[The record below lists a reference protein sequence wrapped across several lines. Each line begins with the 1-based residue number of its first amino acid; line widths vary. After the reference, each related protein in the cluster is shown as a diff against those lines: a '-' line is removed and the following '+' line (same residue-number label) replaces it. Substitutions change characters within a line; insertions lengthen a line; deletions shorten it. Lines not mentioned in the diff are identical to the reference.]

1 MRRATSSARAR
12 FLPNTAADSPY
23 SVSFASWTA
32 SSTDFTRV
40 IETCGPNDSSRNN
53 CISGVT
59 RSTTMP
65 FITVPSLS
73 PPVSTRAPFAT
84 ASDTSRC
91 MRSTAGLPTSDPM
104 TTSPL
109 FGSPDGNAATR
120 CASFPANSSATV
132 SSTMTRSVDM
142 QIWPALANA
151 PKTVAST
158 AASTSASPST
168 TSGALPPSS
177 SRIGLRCFAAIC
189 ASIVPTRV
197 EPVKFTRRTAGC
209 EISASAIASASF
221 GSWVTTL
228 TTPSPMP
235 ASLST
240 VPINRCDAGQTSDA
254 FRMTVLPHASGIATA
269 RTPRMIAAFHGA
281 IPSTTPAG

>member
-23 SVSFASWTA
+23 SVSLASSTA

-65 FITVPSLS
+65 FMTVPSLS
-73 PPVSTRAPFAT
+73 PPVSDA
-84 ASDTSRC
+84 
-91 MRSTAGLPTSDPM
+91 
-104 TTSPL
+104 
-109 FGSPDGNAATR
+109 
-120 CASFPANSSATV
+120 
-132 SSTMTRSVDM
+132 
-142 QIWPALANA
+142 
-151 PKTVAST
+151 
-158 AASTSASPST
+158 
-168 TSGALPPSS
+168 GALRDRIRHQSLHPLHRRPADQRSDDEIACVRIAGRQGGHPPRELSGELVGDGFVDDHALG
-177 SRIGLRCFAAIC
+177 RHADLAGVGERAEDGGVDGGIDIGIVEHHQRRLAAELEQDRLEVLRRDLREQL
-189 ASIVPTRV
+189 PTRV

-209 EISASAIASASF
+209 AISASAIASASF
-221 GSWVTTL
+221 ASCVTTL
-228 TTPSPMP
+228 TTPSPRP
-235 ASLST
+235 ASLRT
-240 VPINRCDAGQTSDA
+240 VPISRCDAGQTSDA